1 MNKLVC
7 EPADTAVTAVTE
19 IAHLARRYGTPLYRY
34 DLDELAPSY
43 KALRHAVPEEVVV
56 YYSLKANRHPDVLA
70 TMAGLG
76 VRAEVSAIGEMNA
89 AVAAGFNPAQILFTA
104 PGKRMADLEHA
115 LSVGIRLVSADSPTD
130 LDRIEQVAGSHG
142 VTMQVLLRVNA
153 DQPVENIGLRMTG
166 VATHLGSDASFVLSH
181 PEKFASTKHARVQGV
196 HLYMGTG
203 LDVPATVAAQF
214 KLSLA
219 LASEIEHALGVQLQL
234 VDLGGGFG
242 APYASVGGR
251 TDFAPVRAELEH
263 ALWQFD
269 PDWRTRRTII
279 VESGRYLTAAC
290 GQFAATVLDVK
301 TSKGH
306 RYVVLDAGI
315 NTLNG
320 LAGMRRVPQV
330 APLLTVR
337 DKSLDELVP
346 TTVTGPLCTPLDIWG
361 RDVPMPV
368 AVAAGDVVHIEN
380 VGAYGLAAS
389 LAAFHGH
396 PLPVEV
402 AVSNGQVVSATRW
415 ELDRR
420 PVRAHAQTTSQQE
433 AAWPASF
440 DGILRQHLRF
450 ADRTAPIPP
459 DVSLRLLGLDS
470 LGAVELVN
478 SLEDTFAIQLPEEAL
493 AAESFRS
500 AATLWEVV
508 AQATA
513 AD

>member
-1 MNKLVC
+1 MNTLAC
-7 EPADTAVTAVTE
+7 ETSDTGVTE

-34 DLDELAPSY
+34 DLEELGPSHA
-43 KALRHAVPEEVVV
+43 ALRQALPEEAVV

-70 TMAGLG
+70 TMASLG
-76 VRAEVSAIGEMNA
+76 VQAEVSAIGEMNA
-89 AVAAGFNPAQILFTA
+89 AVAAGFNPSQILFTA
-104 PGKRMADLEHA
+104 PGKRVADLEHA
-115 LSVGIRLVSADSPTD
+115 VSLGIRLVSADSPTD
-130 LDRIEQVAGSHG
+130 LERIEQVAAARG
-142 VTMQVLLRVNA
+142 VTTQVLLRINA
-153 DQPVENIGLRMTG
+153 DQPVANIGLRMTG
-166 VATHLGSDASFVLSH
+166 VATHLGSDASYVLSH
-181 PEKFASTKHARVQGV
+181 PEKFASTPHARVQGV

-203 LDVPATVAAQF
+203 LDEPATVAAQF
-214 KLSLA
+214 TLSLA
-219 LASEIEHALGVQLQL
+219 LASEIERALGVELRL

-251 TDFAPVRAELEH
+251 TDFSPVRAELAS
-263 ALWQFD
+263 ALARFD
-269 PDWRTRRTII
+269 PDWRSRRTII
-279 VESGRYLTAAC
+279 VESGRYLTATC

-301 TSKGH
+301 TSKGN

-320 LAGMRRVPQV
+320 LAGLRRVPHV

-337 DKSLDELVP
+337 DKAPDQLVP

-361 RDVPMPV
+361 RDVPMPA
-368 AVAAGDVVHIEN
+368 AVAPGDIVHIEN

-396 PLPVEV
+396 PLPVEI
-402 AVSNGQVVSATRW
+402 AVSNGHVVSATRW

-420 PVRAHAQTTSQQE
+420 PVRAQAH
-433 AAWPASF
+433 PASLQDATWPTAF
-440 DGILRQHLRF
+440 DDVLRQHLRF
-450 ADRTAPIPP
+450 ADRTARIPP

-470 LGAVELVN
+470 LGAVELVH
-478 SLEDTFAIQLPEEAL
+478 SLEDTFAIQLPDEAL

-508 AQATA
+508 ARATA
-513 AD
+513 T